1 MVEESNTEGWVI
13 YLFVFT
19 VQAIFCDMFNILRMS
34 IGEGVIQKSKPVIRM
49 VLTTVLHM
57 FSSLVWKTDVLQ
69 IRKIT
74 VC

>member
-13 YLFVFT
+13 YLFFYTKPFSV
-19 VQAIFCDMFNILRMS
+19 MFNILRVS

-49 VLTTVLHM
+49 ELTTVLHM

-69 IRKIT
+69 IRKLT